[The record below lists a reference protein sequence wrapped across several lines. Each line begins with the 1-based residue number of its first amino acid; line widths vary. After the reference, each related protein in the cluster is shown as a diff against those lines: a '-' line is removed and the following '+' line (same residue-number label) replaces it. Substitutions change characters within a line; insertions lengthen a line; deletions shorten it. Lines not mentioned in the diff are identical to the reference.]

1 MFTCMHIFPLLLI
14 GDSAD
19 TGHFT
24 LAEDGLIGTGRLLDR
39 EDKDK
44 YKVEV
49 KSCDDG
55 VPPK

>member
-1 MFTCMHIFPLLLI
+1 MFVYYWLVA

-39 EDKDK
+39 EKQDK
-44 YKVEV
+44 YKIEV